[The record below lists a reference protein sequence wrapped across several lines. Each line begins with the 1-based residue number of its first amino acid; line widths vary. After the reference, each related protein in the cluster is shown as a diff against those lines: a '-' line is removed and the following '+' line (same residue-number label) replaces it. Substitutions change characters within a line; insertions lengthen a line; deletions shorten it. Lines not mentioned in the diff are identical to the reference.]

1 MNAFLLANYF
11 TGKNKN
17 KKGSLKQYLHEK
29 LFLR

>member
-1 MNAFLLANYF
+1 MNVFLLVNYF

-17 KKGSLKQYLHEK
+17 KRGSLKQYLHEI